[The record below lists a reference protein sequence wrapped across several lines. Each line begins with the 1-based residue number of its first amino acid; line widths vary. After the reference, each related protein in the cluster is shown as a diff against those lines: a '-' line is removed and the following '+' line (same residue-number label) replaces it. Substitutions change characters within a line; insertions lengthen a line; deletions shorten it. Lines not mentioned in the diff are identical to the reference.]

1 MTYAEAH
8 VILDCLRAG
17 DDFPP
22 EVIDLALVLTG
33 DMPPTNWRVRA
44 A

>member
-1 MTYAEAH
+1 MTRAEAR

-22 EVIDLALVLTG
+22 EVIELALVLTG
-33 DMPPTNWRVRA
+33 DLAPTNWRMA
-44 A
+44 

>member
-1 MTYAEAH
+1 MTRAEAR

-22 EVIDLALVLTG
+22 EVIELALVLSG
-33 DMPPTNWRVRA
+33 DLAPTNWRMA
-44 A
+44 